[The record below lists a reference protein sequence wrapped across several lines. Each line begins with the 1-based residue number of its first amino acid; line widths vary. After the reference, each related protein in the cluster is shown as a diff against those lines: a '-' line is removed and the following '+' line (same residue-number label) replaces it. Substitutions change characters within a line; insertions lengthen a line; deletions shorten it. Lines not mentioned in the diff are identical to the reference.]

1 MNGLI
6 HLDVPCFSRLLRGSG
21 MADVRAN
28 LEEASHWG
36 CAFGDCCFALF
47 SVCRGAD
54 ASPHP
59 PCFADRNHEQNE
71 SFLPLGCQMFH
82 HRRNPAQLSVL
93 YFSFPDRCIF
103 IFTSTFVNRQL
114 SFQLTI
120 CCVSLI
126 QRCRSNQES
135 CTSGNARG
143 KEVLTQLFSA
153 EEGQCCF
160 TLSWSSEL
168 GARCVFSRRAS

>member
-1 MNGLI
+1 MFHVLVDCWEVVEWQTLGPTWRKPTI
-6 HLDVPCFSRLLRGSG
+6 GGVLL
-21 MADVRAN
+21 
-28 LEEASHWG
+28 
-36 CAFGDCCFALF
+36 GDCCFALF

-71 SFLPLGCQMFH
+71 SFLPLGCQTFH

-135 CTSGNARG
+135 CASGNARG
-143 KEVLTQLFSA
+143 KEALTQLFSA
-153 EEGQCCF
+153 EECQCCF

-168 GARCVFSRRAS
+168 RARCVFSRRAS